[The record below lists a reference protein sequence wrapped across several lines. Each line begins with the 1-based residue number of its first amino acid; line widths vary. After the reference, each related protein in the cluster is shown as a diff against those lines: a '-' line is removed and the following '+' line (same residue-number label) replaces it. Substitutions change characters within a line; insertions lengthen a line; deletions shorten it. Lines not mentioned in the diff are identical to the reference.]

1 MTVVE
6 GWSRRVR
13 VPLPV
18 DVDVRWTLRYLV
30 VRTVDALERVQ
41 GDRYLRSVRLHG
53 TGAHLLLDLTH
64 DVAGHA
70 LVARTR
76 PPLPPSAIVALVR
89 RSFDLDTDLTPFRTL
104 ARRDALLAPLLAARP
119 FLRLPQLL
127 DPFEGLIRAVLGQQV
142 SVVGASTMTDRLVR
156 AFGTPL
162 PAVSGEAPL
171 FGFPSPQ
178 RLADAGADT
187 LRTIGLTN
195 AKAAT
200 LHTVSVAV
208 ASGLVDL
215 DALRGAPTEQA
226 EATLVALPGIGPWTA
241 HYVRMRALGDRDAFP
256 AADLGV
262 LKAMTLAD
270 VHRRDILAR
279 AEAWRPWRAYAT
291 LHLWESLGKRD
302 DAPVTNAVSDPRPVT
317 ASPPSPRPAASPR
330 RRPASSA

>member
-1 MTVVE
+1 MTAALE
-6 GWSRRVR
+6 WSRRIR
-13 VPLPV
+13 IELPD

-30 VRTVDALERVQ
+30 VRTVDSMERVN
-41 GDRYLRSVRLHG
+41 GAHYLRSVRQHG
-53 TGAHLLLDLTH
+53 SGAHLLLDLTH
-64 DVAGHA
+64 DDGSHSLIARTRPALPAAQVRA
-70 LVARTR
+70 LVAR
-76 PPLPPSAIVALVR
+76 
-89 RSFDLDTDLTPFRTL
+89 SFDLTTDLAPFRAL
-104 ARRDALLAPLLAARP
+104 ARRDALLAPLLEARP
-119 FLRLPQLL
+119 ALRLPQLL

-162 PAVSGEAPL
+162 ADVDGQLPL

-200 LHTVSVAV
+200 LHGVSHAV
-208 ASGLVDL
+208 ATRVIDL
-215 DALRGAPTEQA
+215 DALRGAPTHEA
-226 EATLVALPGIGPWTA
+226 EATLIALPGIGPWTA

-262 LKAMTLAD
+262 LKAMATAGI
-270 VHRRDILAR
+270 HRRDILAH
-279 AEAWRPWRAYAT
+279 AERWRPWRAYAT

-302 DAPVTNAVSDPRPVT
+302 DAVG
-317 ASPPSPRPAASPR
+317 
-330 RRPASSA
+330 

>member
-1 MTVVE
+1 MTAQE

-13 VPLPV
+13 IALPP

-30 VRTVDALERVQ
+30 VRTVEAIERVQ
-41 GDRYLRSVRLHG
+41 GESYLRSVRQHD
-53 TGAHLLLDLTH
+53 TGAHVLLDLSH
-64 DVAGHA
+64 DVEGHA
-70 LVARTR
+70 LLARTR
-76 PPLPPSAIVALVR
+76 PALPVSDIRAMVE
-89 RSFDLDTDLTPFRTL
+89 RSFDLSADLDAFAAL
-104 ARRDALLAPLLAARP
+104 AKNDAMLKPLITARP

-127 DPFEGLIRAVLGQQV
+127 DPFEGLMRAVLGQQV

-162 PAVSGEAPL
+162 APVDGQAPL
-171 FGFPSPQ
+171 FGFPSPAT
-178 RLADAGADT
+178 LAAAGADT

-200 LHTVSVAV
+200 LHGVSHAI
-208 ASGLVDL
+208 ASGAIDL
-215 DALRGAPTEQA
+215 DALRGAPTEDA
-226 EATLVALPGIGPWTA
+226 EATLIALPGIGPWTA

-262 LKAMTLAD
+262 LKAMAIAGI
-270 VHRRDILAR
+270 HKRDILAR

-302 DAPVTNAVSDPRPVT
+302 
-317 ASPPSPRPAASPR
+317 
-330 RRPASSA
+330 